1 MSHTPSPSSAFASD
15 PTPDSALEITPLG
28 PVDTASD
35 AWNLLQTQRLAGW
48 VTFPD
53 AVVILDPRA
62 PGPSSGFAPG
72 SSGPTPRPFLAA
84 ELSHGPESVHVRFD
98 GTRWHGWRYVR
109 RPGSTH
115 LTEEV
120 RWLAVEGA
128 SVAPPGTHLAYERFW
143 ALTPDPVQPEL
154 QVWTP
159 VAARFCGFRTEEA
172 T

>member
-1 MSHTPSPSSAFASD
+1 MSHTPSPSSAFGTS

-28 PVDTASD
+28 PVDSATD

-48 VTFPD
+48 ITFPD

-62 PGPSSGFAPG
+62 PLPA
-72 SSGPTPRPFLAA
+72 PRPFLAA
-84 ELSHGPESVHVRFD
+84 ELSQGPESVHVRFD
-98 GTRWHGWRYVR
+98 GSRWHGWRYVR

-115 LTEEV
+115 VTEEV

-143 ALTPDPVQPEL
+143 ALTPDPVQPDL
-154 QVWTP
+154 KVWTP